1 MVMRVRRET
10 LALDWGHRPAQ
21 LVFGFQSQMLHALP
35 YDRVSVIVS
44 IACIKLDMA
53 NARRSRPKAGAFVIS
68 GRRPRL
74 SLHMAAMLA
83 LGLAIA
89 RPGSASAQIRI
100 HQTLGVEDGLM
111 QSQVA
116 CILEDR
122 NGFVWFGTFGGLCR
136 WDGIDFTYFR
146 RQDGLVSQDTRAL
159 YEAPDGSIFVGT
171 RDGGFAVYR
180 DGELTA
186 YGTADGLS
194 HRAGRA
200 ACAAP
205 NGTILLGTGNGV
217 DAFHDGRIDTAG
229 IDPALRG
236 MQVNDL
242 DVGPDGTIYCATEED
257 GVVVV
262 GLDRTVVLNTGS
274 GLPENRVPALHLASD
289 GTLYFSVARHGIWTY
304 RRETLA
310 PLTDDSRW
318 RADHVISM
326 LEGRDGTL
334 YFGTEDSGVRLYR
347 DGILDTIDET
357 GGLTNPRVSAI
368 AEDRSG
374 LIYFGTWSGVG
385 LYRGDRIVAL
395 DLDPQQDSEIVTAI
409 AQGGD
414 GALFFATVGASLF
427 RYQDARI
434 STLDLGM
441 PPVSS
446 IIWSIHETSGGQLYL
461 GLDSRGVMERRG
473 GGLVPVTGPDQ
484 ESLPT
489 VFCTHENAAGELY
502 WGTYDGLFVL
512 DDQHARLVYDT
523 DELLHQVIYDIE
535 EAPDGKLYLASQK
548 GALIL
553 HDGNVEP
560 LALPPLLTDAHI
572 WTIHARGDGTLC
584 FGTNNR
590 GMVLMQD
597 GQALVFDAT
606 SGLTDNT
613 VLGILEDDAGRLYLS
628 TNRGVNILDLSA
640 DEPAFRYLHQRD
652 GLPSEECVQGAYYRD
667 RSGHLW
673 FGTIHGVCRYNPA
686 ADQPPAEPP
695 PVHLTRIRIF
705 EEEIPLSTFA
715 DSPRLKHNEN
725 YLKFNYVG
733 IHPAAP
739 EEVVYRYRLSG
750 VDRDWVETDQ
760 RLVQYT
766 NLSDGDY
773 RFELMAGNEWGM
785 WSRPID
791 LAFTIL
797 PPFWKTWWFTLL
809 GVAFVA
815 GGISLFVFYRVRH
828 LRAIERIRRRI
839 SATLHDDVGS
849 GLSSISILSSV
860 VEQKIQTAD
869 MSETRQGLQQIG
881 EISRDL
887 IASTSDLVW
896 MANPKQDSL
905 FDLIS
910 RLGAVYADLLQ
921 TTGIAF
927 EARNL
932 EALKSVRLSLEYRQ
946 DLFLLFKEAVNNA
959 LKYSRATTVRLET
972 ERCGQELR
980 MRLRDDGQ
988 GFDVDA
994 CRPGS
999 GLTNMEE
1006 RARALGGRLV
1016 ITSVAGNGTTVEFK
1030 GRMR

>member
-1 MVMRVRRET
+1 
-10 LALDWGHRPAQ
+10 
-21 LVFGFQSQMLHALP
+21 
-35 YDRVSVIVS
+35 
-44 IACIKLDMA
+44 
-53 NARRSRPKAGAFVIS
+53 
-68 GRRPRL
+68 
-74 SLHMAAMLA
+74 MAAMLVW
-83 LGLAIA
+83 GLAMA
-89 RPGSASAQIRI
+89 SPGGASAQIRI

-146 RQDGLVSQDTRAL
+146 RQDGLVSQDMRVL
-159 YEAPDGSIFVGT
+159 FEAPDGSIFVGT

-180 DGELTA
+180 GGEWTS

-200 ACAAP
+200 ACALP
-205 NGTILLGTGNGV
+205 NGTILLGTGHGV
-217 DAFHDGRIDTAG
+217 NAFHDGRIDTTG
-229 IDPALRG
+229 IDPALCG
-236 MQVNDL
+236 IQVRDL
-242 DVGPDGTIYCATEED
+242 DVGPDGTIYCATEGD
-257 GVVVV
+257 GVIIV
-262 GLDRTVVLNTGS
+262 GPGGAVALNTDS
-274 GLPENRVPALHLASD
+274 GLPENQIPALHLASD
-289 GTLYFSVARHGIWTY
+289 GTLYLSVARHGIWTY
-304 RRETLA
+304 RHETLA
-310 PLTDDSRW
+310 PLTDDAQW
-318 RADHVISM
+318 RTDHVISM
-326 LEGRDGTL
+326 LEGQDGTL
-334 YFGTEDSGVRLYR
+334 YFGTEDSGARLYR
-347 DGILDTIDET
+347 NGTLDTIDEA

-368 AEDRSG
+368 AEDRNG

-385 LYRGDRIVAL
+385 LYRGERIVAL

-409 AQGGD
+409 AQGKD
-414 GALFFATVGASLF
+414 GSLYFATVGASLF
-427 RYQDARI
+427 RYKDARV
-434 STLDLGM
+434 SALDLGT

-446 IIWSIHETSGGQLYL
+446 IIWSIHETSGEQLYL
-461 GLDSRGVMERRG
+461 GLDGRGVVERTA
-473 GGLVPVTGPDQ
+473 GGLAPVTGPDQ
-484 ESLPT
+484 PPLST
-489 VFCTHENAAGELY
+489 VFCTHETAAGKLY

-512 DDQHARLVYDT
+512 EDERTRLVYET
-523 DELLHQVIYDIE
+523 DELLHRVIYDIE
-535 EAPDGKLYLASQK
+535 ETPDGTIYLATQK
-548 GALIL
+548 GALAL
-553 HDGNVEP
+553 YDGHAEP
-560 LALPPLLTDAHI
+560 LAVPPLLSGAHI
-572 WTIHARGDGTLC
+572 WTLHARDDGTLC

-590 GMVLMQD
+590 GLVLMRD
-597 GQALVFDAT
+597 GEALAFDAT

-667 RSGHLW
+667 RSGYLW
-673 FGTIHGVCRYNPA
+673 FGTIHGVCRYDPA

-705 EEEIPLSTFA
+705 EDEIPLSALA
-715 DSPRLKHNEN
+715 DPLRLRHNEN

-785 WSRPID
+785 WGRPID

-797 PPFWKTWWFTLL
+797 PPFWKTWWFMLL
-809 GVAFVA
+809 GVVFVV
-815 GGISLFVFYRVRH
+815 GGISLFVIYRVRH
-828 LRAIERIRRRI
+828 VRAIERIRRRI
-839 SATLHDDVGS
+839 STTLHDDVGS

-860 VEQKIQTAD
+860 VEQKMHAAD
-869 MSETRQGLQQIG
+869 LSETRQGLQQIG

-921 TTGIAF
+921 STGIAF

-932 EALKSVRLSLEYRQ
+932 EALKSVRLSLEFRQ
-946 DLFLLFKEAVNNA
+946 DLFLLFKEAMNNA
-959 LKYSRATTVRLET
+959 LKYSRATVVRLET
-972 ERCGQELR
+972 ERRGQELR
-980 MRLRDDGQ
+980 MCLTDDGQ

-994 CRPGS
+994 CGHGS
-999 GLTNMEE
+999 GLTNMKA

-1016 ITSVAGNGTTVEFK
+1016 ISSKAGGGTTVEFR